1 MDESRDASFVR
12 GKEGMVK
19 LFFCLL
25 GGLSLMAMAGC
36 APQRA
41 AVAKARLVVEST
53 STEGLSPSSTE
64 SAVKAQEQ
72 MVSARVISRAH
83 DTRLQAEVA
92 ESLGVT
98 PQMVSNVIVEGVGD
112 TRFVEVRAE
121 IEDPELAAKLVNAVA
136 QKLAEAFRNDP
147 EVRVRVVDT
156 AAPPQPTK

>member
-1 MDESRDASFVR
+1 M
-12 GKEGMVK
+12 K

-25 GGLSLMAMAGC
+25 AGLSLLAVVGC
-36 APQRA
+36 APDRG
-41 AVAKARLVVEST
+41 AVARARLVVEST

-64 SAVKAQEQ
+64 SAVKAQGQ

-98 PQMVSNVIVEGVGD
+98 PQMVSNIVVEAVGD
-112 TRFVEVRAE
+112 TRFLEVRAE

-136 QKLAEAFRNDP
+136 QKLAEAFQNDP